1 MVAPP
6 LFKVKRRKAASD
18 PPALKLHRSEVPI
31 GEEGPEM
38 SCNGRK
44 KRARERKWGVS
55 EGGFLRV
62 DLAAYK
68 VSPNK

>member
-44 KRARERKWGVS
+44 KGQGKESGELARGD
-55 EGGFLRV
+55 F
-62 DLAAYK
+62 
-68 VSPNK
+68 